1 MLKRLQVTVPTN
13 APDEYRGDDVYP
25 GCWVDEVVKTLQE
38 SGEQYLQHQARN
50 GAAVSRIRAEFKRAA
65 QGEMRHHAS
74 YDPVGSTATVGAR
87 QFGPLVKQLLVGE
100 VGTEL
105 ELLLALSK
113 AATRRALRSGAAPVL
128 APPPSPEGIPSQDST
143 AQTPAKAAAP
153 ESEPEVVS
161 DAGNVERARLIVQ
174 EMWAQLDREGHGC
187 VNMDEF
193 LTWWPRDDSESR
205 HRRDSGC
212 AWWLTSVWRR
222 TQPRFLKWLLTTVSV
237 CIARRSHVSTSRS
250 AQIKLMEMPARVV
263 GGCSRRADQQ
273 AAHDQ
278 AHRHVSVSRHQ
289 NSHVA
294 HRLVLPI
301 SAGLD
306 SRCPQGPHSIS
317 A

>member
-222 TQPRFLKWLLTTVSV
+222 TQPRFF
-237 CIARRSHVSTSRS
+237 
-250 AQIKLMEMPARVV
+250 KLMEMPARVV